1 MFFRFGTPIGNRSA
15 WPIQSCTHTTGA
27 HLYCL
32 PYSFWQVC
40 AIPPGRAHNSQDC
53 VLIRP
58 FDSLKMIWNEKNTSL
73 RCVFTFGTPIGN
85 RTLVSAV
92 RGRRLEP
99 LDHEGKS
106 LLLCDNSIILCSTQA
121 KICIFSQ
128 KNCFWRSTT
137 VLFGD
142 YDEKILNSV
151 LIFGYWY
158 YKIHLY

>member
-1 MFFRFGTPIGNRSA
+1 MCGIRVWRTIHRIFSFPARLIPEIDLKLKKH
-15 WPIQSCTHTTGA
+15 IIEM
-27 HLYCL
+27 CL
-32 PYSFWQVC
+32 F
-40 AIPPGRAHNSQDC
+40 
-53 VLIRP
+53 
-58 FDSLKMIWNEKNTSL
+58 
-73 RCVFTFGTPIGN
+73 FGTPIGN

-106 LLLCDNSIILCSTQA
+106 ILLCDNSIILCSTQA

-142 YDEKILNSV
+142 YDKKISNSV
-151 LIFGYWY
+151 LIFGY
-158 YKIHLY
+158 

>member
-1 MFFRFGTPIGNRSA
+1 MSFLWYPHRESLRLTNTKLHAHHRRTSLLFAVQLLIGLRYLAGAGAQFTGLCAYPPVRFPK
-15 WPIQSCTHTTGA
+15 
-27 HLYCL
+27 L
-32 PYSFWQVC
+32 
-40 AIPPGRAHNSQDC
+40 D
-53 VLIRP
+53 
-58 FDSLKMIWNEKNTSL
+58 LKRKNTSL

-106 LLLCDNSIILCSTQA
+106 ILLCDNSIILCSTQA

-142 YDEKILNSV
+142 YDKKISNSV
-151 LIFGYWY
+151 LIFGY
-158 YKIHLY
+158 

>member
-1 MFFRFGTPIGNRSA
+1 MCFYIWYPHRESLRLTNTKLHARHRHTSVLFPHDFLIGLRYLAGAGAQFTGLCAYPPVRFPK
-15 WPIQSCTHTTGA
+15 
-27 HLYCL
+27 L
-32 PYSFWQVC
+32 
-40 AIPPGRAHNSQDC
+40 D
-53 VLIRP
+53 
-58 FDSLKMIWNEKNTSL
+58 LKRKNTSL

-106 LLLCDNSIILCSTQA
+106 ILLCDNSIILCSTQA

-151 LIFGYWY
+151 LIFGY
-158 YKIHLY
+158 